1 MRSTGLLCAAV
12 LAAVAI
18 SSATVRR
25 TAADP
30 PPPRPDLTTS
40 VTVSPVA
47 PLRTDSP
54 VWVFAGLEEAWM
66 ANDPERLAALV
77 DTATVRI
84 ALKPGTPPTSAMTR
98 SAAAFLFRDQLRL
111 VNTTSFQI
119 VRLDVSKKGR
129 AQALAL
135 WSGDWGGRQGVRE
148 VQVGLVAVM
157 HGNRWEIT
165 EVRAN
170 D

>member
-1 MRSTGLLCAAV
+1 MRSTGLLCAAA
-12 LAAVAI
+12 LAFVA
-18 SSATVRR
+18 SSVPGRAT
-25 TAADP
+25 ADP
-30 PPPRPDLTTS
+30 PPPKPDLAPS
-40 VTVSPVA
+40 VTATPLA
-47 PLRTDSP
+47 PLRADSP

-84 ALKPGTPPTSAMTR
+84 ALKPGSPPTSAMTR

-129 AQALAL
+129 AQAVAL

-157 HGNRWEIT
+157 HGNRWEIS